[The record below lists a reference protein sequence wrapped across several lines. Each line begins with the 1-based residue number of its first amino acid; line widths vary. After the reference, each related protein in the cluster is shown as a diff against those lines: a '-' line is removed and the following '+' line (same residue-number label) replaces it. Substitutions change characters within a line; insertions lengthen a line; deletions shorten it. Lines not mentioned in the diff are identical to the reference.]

1 VAFGRCCIP
10 PECIASRP
18 DITTSDA
25 LDELFTPFG
34 YRGIEV
40 GDSEQTYWPVSGAP
54 YSCGTGLLSDGPTG
68 ARSVSVSGL
77 VG

>member
-1 VAFGRCCIP
+1 MAP
-10 PECIASRP
+10 RP

-34 YRGIEV
+34 NGGIEV
-40 GDSEQTYWPVSGAP
+40 GDSEQTYWPVSGVP